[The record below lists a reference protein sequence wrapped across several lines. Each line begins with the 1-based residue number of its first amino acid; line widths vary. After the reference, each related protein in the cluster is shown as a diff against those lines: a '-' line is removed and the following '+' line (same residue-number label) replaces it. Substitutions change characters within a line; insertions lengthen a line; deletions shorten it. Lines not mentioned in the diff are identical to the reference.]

1 MSGIDVEPVVLSG
14 LAAKDWANRDPA
26 IARPP
31 MSINLYISAH
41 FVGVALGPPSSAEPA
56 NTLRPSGSSTWRA
69 FAVEE
74 PSLALKASMVTG
86 SPGFKVSLR
95 HPSRYSVFGGA
106 PSTDQ
111 LTVLPVSSFTSI

>member
-1 MSGIDVEPVVLSG
+1 MSGMDVEEDVFSG
-14 LAAKDWANRDPA
+14 LAAKDRAA
-26 IARPP
+26 MALAARAA
-31 MSINLYISAH
+31 MSISLFISAH

-56 NTLRPSGSSTWRA
+56 NTLRPSGSSTCRA

-86 SPGFKVSLR
+86 SPGFKVSFL
-95 HPSRYSVFGGA
+95 HPSRYRVLGGA

-111 LTVLPVSSFTSI
+111 LTVLPLV